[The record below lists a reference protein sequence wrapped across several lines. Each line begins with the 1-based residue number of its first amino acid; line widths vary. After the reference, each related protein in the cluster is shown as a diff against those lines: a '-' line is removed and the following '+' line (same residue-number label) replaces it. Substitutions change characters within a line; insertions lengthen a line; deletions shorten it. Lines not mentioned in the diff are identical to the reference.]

1 MGDGPMGDSETVAG
15 GHLRVGGV
23 SVHLTASAGGKPHGI
38 GHDLGHDL
46 GHAPG
51 DTGPDARTRDPVLI
65 PKEQQIEHPGRP
77 FFDQQLH
84 GGGIAQRCAGR
95 ERMLSVQVGRV
106 SGA

>member
-1 MGDGPMGDSETVAG
+1 MGDSETVAG

-23 SVHLTASAGGKPHGI
+23 SVSLTASGGGKPHGI
-38 GHDLGHDL
+38 GHDL

-51 DTGPDARTRDPVLI
+51 DTGPDARTRDPLLI

-77 FFDQQLH
+77 FFDQQLD

>member
-1 MGDGPMGDSETVAG
+1 MGDGETVAG

-23 SVHLTASAGGKPHGI
+23 SVYLTASAGGMPRGI

-46 GHAPG
+46 GHPPG
-51 DTGPDARTRDPVLI
+51 DTGPDARTRDAALI

-77 FFDQQLH
+77 FFDQQLR

>member
-23 SVHLTASAGGKPHGI
+23 SVSLTASGGGKPHGI
-38 GHDLGHDL
+38 GRDL

-51 DTGPDARTRDPVLI
+51 DTGPDARTRDPLLI

-77 FFDQQLH
+77 FFDQQLD

>member
-1 MGDGPMGDSETVAG
+1 MGDGETVAG

-23 SVHLTASAGGKPHGI
+23 SVYLTASAGGKPRGI
-38 GHDLGHDL
+38 GHDLDRAL
-46 GHAPG
+46 G
-51 DTGPDARTRDPVLI
+51 DTGPDARTRDPALI

-84 GGGIAQRCAGR
+84 GGGIAQRCAGG
-95 ERMLSVQVGRV
+95 ERILSVQVGRV

>member
-1 MGDGPMGDSETVAG
+1 MP
-15 GHLRVGGV
+15 R
-23 SVHLTASAGGKPHGI
+23 GI

-51 DTGPDARTRDPVLI
+51 DTGPDARTRDAALI

-77 FFDQQLH
+77 FFDQQLR